1 MNKIHPY
8 LRSTAVTTA
17 PASEI
22 PAISSRQDVSPNASI
37 MADGFKT
44 LKEGQK
50 VTFEIEEDPHNNGKS
65 RAANVCVV
73 E

>member
-1 MNKIHPY
+1 MNKILPY

-37 MADGFKT
+37 MAPS
-44 LKEGQK
+44 
-50 VTFEIEEDPHNNGKS
+50 EIPAGMTS
-65 RAANVCVV
+65 R
-73 E
+73 